1 MPTAS
6 HPLRRSEDSFQI
18 GSQTQQTY
26 RGSCHLPGQGHCC
39 MHIPLVCNKWDEAKR
54 LPMLLPL
61 ERADASGV
69 RKGCRGA
76 GSCSRWPQCC
86 LHRGFSSPPAKL
98 AQTQP
103 EVHVDFTE
111 LRSRLSESAWVNTK
125 LPSTLDTKGC
135 WLTDPAHLPVWD
147 VALPVLSVA
156 WWEQGRREEDPGL
169 GVTLL
174 SCA

>member
-1 MPTAS
+1 M
-6 HPLRRSEDSFQI
+6 LRGAEE
-18 GSQTQQTY
+18 
-26 RGSCHLPGQGHCC
+26 LPGS
-39 MHIPLVCNKWDEAKR
+39 W
-54 LPMLLPL
+54 LLYQ
-61 ERADASGV
+61 AASALSTPGV
-69 RKGCRGA
+69 LFPTSQVSTNTA
-76 GSCSRWPQCC
+76 
-86 LHRGFSSPPAKL
+86 
-98 AQTQP
+98 

-111 LRSRLSESAWVNTK
+111 LRTRVSESAWANTK